1 MHSVAATLHQIF
13 IEKAKRYSY
22 IVQKSTKPDKNIADI
37 FYNPSSTPDDISKA
51 GFLCPEEI
59 EYLLQNIEI
68 SDTSDDGDD
77 GWPTI
82 VNEEDINTSESSSE
96 EDDYKIESI
105 SNTTVIEEING
116 N

>member
-13 IEKAKRYSY
+13 IEKAKHYSH
-22 IVQKSTKPDKNIADI
+22 IVQKLTKPDKNIADI
-37 FYNPSSTPDDISKA
+37 FYNPSSTPDDILKA

-59 EYLLQNIEI
+59 EDLLQNSEI
-68 SDTSDDGDD
+68 SDTSDD

-96 EDDYKIESI
+96 ENDYKIEII

>member
-59 EYLLQNIEI
+59 EDLLQNSEI
-68 SDTSDDGDD
+68 SDTSDD

-96 EDDYKIESI
+96 ENDYKIEII